1 MEEYKASAQD
11 SCQDWEATLAIGLLT
26 LGRATAPAAALQGAG
41 ALVQTATLH
50 QVRHRSRTMTAS
62 ATSDQLLRMATP
74 LFRTRG

>member
-50 QVRHRSRTMTAS
+50 QV
-62 ATSDQLLRMATP
+62 
-74 LFRTRG
+74 